1 MNVGIMENKQL
12 RKLLYGILGLF
23 ALLVIRLLFF
33 LKDGTSEI
41 IESVLIWTI
50 YAGSLFVI
58 AYYIH
63 LKKESIRKDW
73 LSYKDK
79 IIFVSAIL
87 WMEVAFYIKNEM
99 VFSKLYPI
107 SMLFILLVVV
117 AVSLLL
123 PKKLSR
129 IFDIFIVSFHTFYL
143 IGQDIYYRIFHEFF
157 SFKEAG
163 TLREGLES
171 SEGMYRFEWLH
182 VIIIAAFGLFLYSYI
197 KNKSISHVQFSK
209 QNLISLFT
217 FPMILFLLV
226 NFNMQYPVQSD
237 RQYTSDHYLYNSI
250 FSRKDFVSR
259 YGTFNLSFR
268 DGLDVLTPVLTT
280 RRDSIYIEDY
290 FKNHIKEHDLNE
302 YSAIFKDKNLVF
314 ILAESYDEIAFSMEL
329 TPNLYRLKT
338 EGIDFQNHYTPV
350 FPRTTSDTEFIL
362 NTSLIPS
369 IEDGPT
375 CYVFNKNSYSTSLA
389 NLFNQNGYLTSAI
402 HSNYKEFYTRYLVY
416 EGYGYNHFYDQDE
429 IGLSDADMRYDSI
442 FYQQAAEYIIPD
454 QMPFMSFVIT
464 LSGHSP
470 YGATN
475 LAADKNYDLVDAFYG
490 DSVPDSVK
498 YYIATQIEL
507 DLFVGKLFADL
518 SDQGILDDTVI
529 ILTGDHYPYT
539 LMQEDYESYSGY
551 TENHLKQHGN
561 LYMWTE
567 GVLHQEINLLSSSFD
582 ILPMINSMFDLGGD
596 YNHYVGNDIFGTE
609 GTLVYYK
616 DYSFFDGIHHV
627 YLSDMLTDSNRI
639 KMNQSSLYYEISR
652 KILRTN
658 YFKS

>member
-1 MNVGIMENKQL
+1 MGIMGKKQL
-12 RKLLYGILGLF
+12 RILLYGMLGLF

-33 LKDGTSEI
+33 LKDGTNDI
-41 IESVLIWTI
+41 IESILIWTI
-50 YAGSLFVI
+50 YAGSLFVV
-58 AYYIH
+58 AYYIIQ
-63 LKKESIRKDW
+63 KKESIQKDW
-73 LSYKDK
+73 FSYKDK

-87 WMEVAFYIKNEM
+87 WMEIAFYIKNEM

-163 TLREGLES
+163 TIREGLES
-171 SEGMYRFEWLH
+171 GEGMYRFEWLH
-182 VIIIAAFGLFLYSYI
+182 VMIIAAFGLFLYSYI
-197 KNKSISHVQFSK
+197 KNKSISHVQLSK
-209 QNLISLFT
+209 KNLISLFT

-226 NFNMQYPVQSD
+226 NFNMQYPVKSA
-237 RQYTSDHYLYNSI
+237 RLHTSDHYLYQSV

-259 YGTFNLSFR
+259 FGTFNLSFR
-268 DGLDVLTPVLTT
+268 DAIDFMTPILTT
-280 RRDSIYIEDY
+280 RRDTIYIEDY
-290 FKNHIKEHDLNE
+290 FENHIKEHDLNA

-338 EGIDFQNHYTPV
+338 EGIDFQHHYTPV

-402 HSNYKEFYTRYLVY
+402 HSNYKEFYTRHLVY
-416 EGYGYNHFYDQDE
+416 AGYGYDHFYGQDE

-442 FYQQAAEYIIPD
+442 FYQQAVEYIIPD
-454 QMPFMSFVIT
+454 QSPFMSFVIT

-470 YGATN
+470 YGTTN
-475 LAADKNYDLVDAFYG
+475 LAANKNYNLVDAFYG
-490 DSVPDSVK
+490 DAVPDSVK

-518 SDQGILDDTVI
+518 TNQGILDDTVI

-539 LMQEDYESYSGY
+539 LEQEDYESYSGY

-567 GVLHQEINLLSSSFD
+567 GLLHQEISLLSSSFD